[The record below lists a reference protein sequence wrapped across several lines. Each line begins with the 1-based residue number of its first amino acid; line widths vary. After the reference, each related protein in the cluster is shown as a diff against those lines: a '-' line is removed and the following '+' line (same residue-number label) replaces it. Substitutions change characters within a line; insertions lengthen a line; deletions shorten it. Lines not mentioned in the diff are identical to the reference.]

1 MEIQK
6 YKKET
11 NAVTIGF
18 KTPFTAPSFPPE
30 FDSLLNLIRNRLIRF
45 VNDFVA
51 EGEIKKY
58 VRHYHNLQRRSIRSN
73 KTKFDGYTGIIE
85 YSIKEIDDA
94 GRWLLNV
101 GFVIGC
107 GPDSSFGCGF
117 LQPI

>member
-1 MEIQK
+1 LEIQK

-45 VNDFVA
+45 VNEFVA

-58 VRHYHNLQRRSIRSN
+58 VRHYHNLQR
-73 KTKFDGYTGIIE
+73 
-85 YSIKEIDDA
+85 
-94 GRWLLNV
+94 LNV